1 MRVSRWLWGAALVLS
16 VALPAVAAA
25 AERSVLVLG
34 RLSDDPKSHYEQ
46 LKPLLD
52 YVVPRMRDVGI
63 VEGRILMAKDMQQ
76 MASYLRRGRVDWVTE
91 TSGTAM
97 ALRQRS
103 GAEPLLLTE
112 RGGVAAYHSVFFVR
126 RDSPINTLEELK
138 GRSLAM
144 QSVWST
150 SSYLVPVMEL
160 LAHGVRPEILLTPQ
174 DTPTADTVGYV
185 FARSE
190 LNIST
195 FVHKRVVDAG
205 VVSSIDWLDER
216 RVPAVFRRDMR
227 VLYETEDVPRA
238 VEMVRPGMD
247 PAVRRRLQEVLLEAS
262 NDPAAGPA
270 LRKFFGTSAFHRLD
284 PASQRALDRLRAG
297 LARVRMEVE

>member
-1 MRVSRWLWGAALVLS
+1 M
-16 VALPAVAAA
+16 
-25 AERSVLVLG
+25 
-34 RLSDDPKSHYEQ
+34 
-46 LKPLLD
+46 
-52 YVVPRMRDVGI
+52 
-63 VEGRILMAKDMQQ
+63 
-76 MASYLRRGRVDWVTE
+76 
-91 TSGTAM
+91 
-97 ALRQRS
+97 
-103 GAEPLLLTE
+103 
-112 RGGVAAYHSVFFVR
+112 AAYHSVFFVR
-126 RDSPINTLEELK
+126 RDSPITTLEELK
-138 GRSLAM
+138 GRTLAM
-144 QSVWST
+144 QSTWST

-205 VVSSIDWLDER
+205 VVSSVDWLDER
-216 RVPAVFRRDMR
+216 RVFRRDMR
-227 VLYETEDVPRA
+227 VLYESEDVPRA
-238 VEMVRPGMD
+238 VEMVRPGLD
-247 PAVRRRLQEVLLEAS
+247 PAVRARLQEVLLEAS

-297 LARVRMEVE
+297 LTRVRMEVE

>member
-1 MRVSRWLWGAALVLS
+1 MVVAAV
-16 VALPAVAAA
+16 LPASVGATD
-25 AERSVLVLG
+25 RSVLVLG

-52 YVVPRMRDVGI
+52 YVVPRMRGVGI
-63 VEGRILMAKDMQQ
+63 LEGHILMAKDMQQ

-126 RDSPINTLEELK
+126 RDSPITTLQELK
-138 GRSLAM
+138 GHTLAM

-150 SSYLVPVMEL
+150 SAYLVPVMEL
-160 LAHGVRPEILLTPQ
+160 LGHGIRPEILLTPQ

-205 VVSSIDWLDER
+205 AISSIDWADEQR
-216 RVPAVFRRDMR
+216 MPAVFRRDMR
-227 VLYETEDVPRA
+227 VLYESEDVPRA
-238 VEMVRPGMD
+238 VEMVRPGLD
-247 PAVRRRLQEVLLEAS
+247 PAVRARLQEVLLEAS
-262 NDPAAGPA
+262 GDPAAGPA
-270 LRKFFGTSAFHRLD
+270 LRKFFGTTAFRRLD
-284 PASQRALDRLRAG
+284 PDSERALERLRAG
-297 LARVRMEVE
+297 LARVRMDVE

>member
-1 MRVSRWLWGAALVLS
+1 MLS
-16 VALPAVAAA
+16 FALPVMGLA

-63 VEGRILMAKDMQQ
+63 VEGRILMAKDLQQ

-97 ALRQRS
+97 ALSQRS
-103 GAEPLLLTE
+103 GIEPLLLTE
-112 RGGVAAYHSVFFVR
+112 RNGVGRYHGVFFVR
-126 RDSPINTLEELK
+126 RDSPINSLEDLK
-138 GRSLAM
+138 GRTLAM

-150 SSYLVPVMEL
+150 SSYLMPMMEL
-160 LAHGVRPEILLTPQ
+160 LNRGIRPEILLSPQ

-185 FARSE
+185 FTRSE

-195 FVHKRVVDAG
+195 YVHKRVVDAG
-205 VVSSIDWLDER
+205 VISNIDWQSEQR
-216 RVPAVFRRDMR
+216 MPAVFRRDMR
-227 VLYETEDVPRA
+227 VLHETEDVPRA
-238 VEMVRPGMD
+238 VEMVRADLD
-247 PAVRRRLQEVLLEAS
+247 PAVRARLQEVLLEAS
-262 NDPAAGPA
+262 HDPVAGPA
-270 LRKFFGTSAFHRLD
+270 LHKFFGTTAFHRID
-284 PASQRALDRLRAG
+284 PASQRTLERLRDG
-297 LARVRMEVE
+297 LKRVRLEVE